1 VKPSILLNSSQIIL
15 SYCKSTEIIKIED
28 IWFCLQQETD
38 TDKKSTNFNAEPF
51 LPLLLDIIEMCP
63 VDET

>member
-1 VKPSILLNSSQIIL
+1 M
-15 SYCKSTEIIKIED
+15 IKVED
-28 IWFCLQQETD
+28 IWFCLQQETY